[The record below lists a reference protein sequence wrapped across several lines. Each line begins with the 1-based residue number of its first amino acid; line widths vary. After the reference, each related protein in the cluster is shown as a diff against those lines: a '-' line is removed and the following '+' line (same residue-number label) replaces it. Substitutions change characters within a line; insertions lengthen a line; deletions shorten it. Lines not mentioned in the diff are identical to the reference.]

1 MNMAGGLDDRRL
13 RGKAGLSQR
22 YNGAG
27 GKSGHRSASAEKC
40 FERKLEAI
48 GQRAW

>member
-1 MNMAGGLDDRRL
+1 MIAGSVRRL
-13 RGKAGLSQR
+13 GKAQDYSGV
-22 YNGAG
+22 G

-40 FERKLEAI
+40 FERKLEAN